1 MNNLSSNEETASNSA
16 AKTERSLRRVWVKC
30 TEAEETNRKLKK
42 LKLARV
48 GTNAIEA
55 YSHSKARRDKWVNRG
70 EEGRK
75 QVVVDELE
83 SIVLDSDCKVKN
95 IKIERKNQTLKFK
108 KEVSH
113 NIFRRKLAK
122 ILACYKLKRDNARV
136 IHDDSVEWLK
146 KKYGERMDK
155 FVVPSEV
162 DEFRSVRYSNPIQ
175 V

>member
-1 MNNLSSNEETASNSA
+1 MKE
-16 AKTERSLRRVWVKC
+16 
-30 TEAEETNRKLKK
+30 
-42 LKLARV
+42 
-48 GTNAIEA
+48 
-55 YSHSKARRDKWVNRG
+55 
-70 EEGRK
+70 
-75 QVVVDELE
+75 
-83 SIVLDSDCKVKN
+83 
-95 IKIERKNQTLKFK
+95 KNQTLKFK